1 MQAGHATSTLNPI
14 LSKALGKKI
23 ILPYFKLKFYV
34 FFLKIVLFIFLLSFW
49 RRTLSFEQNQRQ

>member
-23 ILPYFKLKFYV
+23 ILPHFKLKFYV
-34 FFLKIVLFIFLLSFW
+34 FFLLLFFLFCLF
-49 RRTLSFEQNQRQ
+49 FC